1 MFAPPTASPPRRSVC
16 ILEPYRVPRSMPPSW
31 VVARNIRELS
41 LTQPTPKKRERE
53 GGDATGLM
61 IGGDEEKA
69 KAAREGGRG
78 ASEGPNKIVAKPG
91 VSCTALRLVPE
102 STCYHAYTVWVRN
115 IKHRTWRRFACHEA
129 GNVPQFCDIHTSWSR
144 HLKTVWC
151 WVF

>member
-1 MFAPPTASPPRRSVC
+1 MTAAAAAAQMFAPPTASPPQRLHIRALQSASLNAAVVGC
-16 ILEPYRVPRSMPPSW
+16 CAEHPR
-31 VVARNIRELS
+31 ALS
-41 LTQPTPKKRERE
+41 HATHPEKTRER

-115 IKHRTWRRFACHEA
+115 IKHRTWRRFACHTRRERSHSSVTFIQVGA
-129 GNVPQFCDIHTSWSR
+129 DI
-144 HLKTVWC
+144 
-151 WVF
+151 